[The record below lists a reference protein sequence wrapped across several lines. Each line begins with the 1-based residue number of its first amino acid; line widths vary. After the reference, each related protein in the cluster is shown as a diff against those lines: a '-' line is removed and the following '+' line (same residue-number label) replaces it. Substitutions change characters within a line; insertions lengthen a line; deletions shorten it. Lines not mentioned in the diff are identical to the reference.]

1 MNISKLEH
9 IQNSTLYKNLPILLQ
24 AYSTDVCVPISR
36 LPQIIVET
44 KEDLIRNNITGS
56 LPSLI
61 FSFSVENCF

>member
-1 MNISKLEH
+1 MNISKLEY
-9 IQNSTLYKNLPILLQ
+9 IQNSTLYKNLPIFLQ